1 MVSDKTELRR
11 RILALHS
18 AVTAAGDSIFFPT
31 GGVFLTITAER
42 MRQIKEGEATDS
54 ATGEIATEGMWSVY
68 SEWHETVHMFQ
79 LVTCPYVRFI
89 AFQLAILA
97 KQAYHQKSQGD
108 GNSPPMSELVDRYR
122 SAVSMYDNAPSY
134 RHFNAWE
141 ILETHAVA
149 QGVLWL
155 TGSSESG
162 LRQLADYLYNTV
174 RQSPQYL
181 RIIDTLGDRV
191 GDQVAVQLLPRLCF
205 LALQTLEPSKVLNG
219 LCDRIADEGSAAR
232 LAISSPREFCEWVGI
247 DAAFVSRSLRERD
260 EKVEGHPWMRA
271 FSQYFDRF
279 EALPDVDARLELLL
293 GPRGDE
299 AYRMFRPPFTVF
311 ADGSLALSD
320 HSSSPL
326 AEEEEE
332 ELWITIATETIEGLT
347 RLSNA
352 ARGD

>member
-1 MVSDKTELRR
+1 MVSDKTDLRR

-18 AVTAAGDSIFFPT
+18 AVTVAGDSIFFPT

-42 MRQIKEGEATDS
+42 MRQIKEGKATDS
-54 ATGEIATEGMWSVY
+54 ATGEVAPEDIWSVY

-89 AFQLAILA
+89 AFQLATLA
-97 KQAYHQKSQGD
+97 KHAYRQKSPGD
-108 GNSPPMSELVDRYR
+108 GNFPSMSELVDQYR
-122 SAVSMYDNAPSY
+122 SAVSMFDNAPSPE
-134 RHFNAWE
+134 HFSAWE
-141 ILETHAVA
+141 IVETHAVA

-162 LRQLADYLYNTV
+162 LRQLADHLYNTV

-181 RIIDTLGDRV
+181 RLIDTMGDRV
-191 GDQVAVQLLPRLCF
+191 GDQAALQLLPRLCF
-205 LALQTLEPSKVLNG
+205 LALQTLEPSKILAG
-219 LCDRIADEGSAAR
+219 LCARLADEGSAAR
-232 LAISSPREFCEWVGI
+232 LAISSTREFCEWVGI

-260 EKVEGHPWMRA
+260 REVEGHPWMRI

-279 EALPDVDARLELLL
+279 EALPDVDVRLELLL
-293 GPRGDE
+293 GPRGGD

-332 ELWITIATETIEGLT
+332 FWITITTETIEGLT